1 MYVMENQHNKNAQC
15 TKVKPWVQPDS
26 KKKSFTSA
34 WTGLLLCPTL
44 CSFPHRQNINNNR
57 T

>member
-1 MYVMENQHNKNAQC
+1 MENQHNKNAQC